1 MMCVM
6 KKPSK
11 HSTHSSA
18 QPQPM
23 NGDPFYDRSDWF
35 DAALKQAI
43 AQEDR
48 REAQHAGKTI
58 RRPHK
63 VARTMGS

>member
-1 MMCVM
+1 MCVM

-18 QPQPM
+18 QHQSM
-23 NGDPFYDRSDWF
+23 NRDPFYDRSDWF
-35 DAALKQAI
+35 DTGLKQTI

>member
-1 MMCVM
+1 
-6 KKPSK
+6 
-11 HSTHSSA
+11 
-18 QPQPM
+18 M
-23 NGDPFYDRSDWF
+23 NRDPFYDRSDWF
-35 DAALKQAI
+35 DTGLKQTI

>member
-1 MMCVM
+1 
-6 KKPSK
+6 
-11 HSTHSSA
+11 
-18 QPQPM
+18 M
-23 NGDPFYDRSDWF
+23 NGDPFHDDTDWL
-35 DAALKQAI
+35 DAELKQTI

-63 VARTMGS
+63 VARTMAS

>member
-1 MMCVM
+1 MCVM

-18 QPQPM
+18 QPQSM
-23 NGDPFYDRSDWF
+23 NRDPFYGRSDWF
-35 DAALKQAI
+35 DTGLKQTI

-58 RRPHK
+58 RRPRK
-63 VARTMGS
+63 VARTMVS

>member
-1 MMCVM
+1 MRVM

-23 NGDPFYDRSDWF
+23 TRDPFHDDTDWL
-35 DAALKQAI
+35 DAELKQTI

-63 VARTMGS
+63 VARSMAS